1 MNLNDLRWAFL
12 LFALPLLMSSCG
24 GGKDDP
30 TPPGPEPPGP
40 VVTEGSVSLT
50 LDVSTHQ
57 PGALKYHFY
66 NTDGVTACMVVA
78 CDGQGNYANDK
89 FAVGT
94 YRVLAVNTSAS
105 GVDFLGMDSH
115 TTASAHLSAS
125 AVNRSG
131 GLTLVSQPGA
141 VYSAVVNELTV
152 AADGTA
158 SYSPVPTLLTKSMN
172 FSVTLKD
179 GLGADVVS
187 IEGTLQ
193 GVYPS
198 VSLFTGTP
206 VSSVSDCE
214 NTTVAFVATGTGDQR
229 SAAISLF
236 GICDPQGG
244 EAYINTLKLTLI
256 FTNGDTKEL
265 SVDLTDALTDAI
277 NDNEGVL
284 PIGFELPV
292 QIERTAIGLTVSV
305 GDWSVGGESGKEL
318 GH

>member
-30 TPPGPEPPGP
+30 TPPGPEPPEP
-40 VVTEGSVSLT
+40 VATEGAVSLT

-89 FAVGT
+89 FAIGT

-105 GVDFLGMDSH
+105 GVDFRGMDSH
-115 TTASAHLSAS
+115 TTASVHLSTQA
-125 AVNRSG
+125 ANRSG
-131 GLTLVSQPGA
+131 GFTLVSQPGA
-141 VYSAVVNELTV
+141 VYSAVLNEVTV
-152 AADGTA
+152 SADGKA
-158 SYSPVPTLLTKSMN
+158 SHSPVPTLLTKSM
-172 FSVTLKD
+172 SLPLALKD

-214 NTTVAFVATGTGDQR
+214 NMAVAFAATGEGDNR

-236 GICDPQGG
+236 GICNPQGG
-244 EAYINTLKLTLI
+244 GAYTNTLQLTL
-256 FTNGDTKEL
+256 TLANGDTKEL

-292 QIERTAIGLTVSV
+292 QIERTAIGLSIVI
-305 GDWSVGGESGKEL
+305 GAWSVGGESGKEL
-318 GH
+318 GN